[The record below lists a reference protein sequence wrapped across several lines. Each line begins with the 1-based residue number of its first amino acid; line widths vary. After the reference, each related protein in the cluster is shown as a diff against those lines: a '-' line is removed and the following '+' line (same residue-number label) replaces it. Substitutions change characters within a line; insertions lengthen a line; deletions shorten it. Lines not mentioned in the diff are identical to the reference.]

1 MDLVKVWQQLQGV
14 GLGNV
19 VVIGIIVLSLIQIA
33 PLKLDPWSHLFKWV
47 GKIINGD
54 VMKEIDGLKKDVNE
68 MKKHEAELEA
78 NNERN
83 RILRFDDELRRK
95 IDHSE
100 EFFDQ
105 ILDDVSSYRRYCLQ
119 NKDYPNSKAESAM
132 KNIEDTYRRCKQEN
146 KFI

>member
-1 MDLVKVWQQLQGV
+1 MDLMNMWQQLKGI
-14 GLGNV
+14 GLGDV
-19 VVIGIIVLSLIQIA
+19 VVIGIVFLSLIQVT
-33 PLKLDPWSHLFKWV
+33 PLKLDPWSHFFKWV
-47 GKIINGD
+47 GKLINGD
-54 VMKEIDGLKKDVNE
+54 VMKEIDGLKKDVDE

-105 ILDDVSSYRRYCLQ
+105 ILADVSSYKKYCKEHE
-119 NKDYPNSKAESAM
+119 NYPNSKAESAM

>member
-33 PLKLDPWSHLFKWV
+33 PLKLDPWSHFFKWV